1 MIIIFSVLIIILI
14 TICFQWQPEKKETYN
29 LHYSLNCLHCW
40 SVYSILLFNK
50 CFDVYFLFY
59 FFKIHEFQQEVPQS
73 QEESLDGKGSTP
85 LPVLCIEDGMVIL
98 RFSEIF
104 GIHEPLK
111 KGEKRDRRFSIPK
124 GIWMYNMI
132 SSSSFLKIMK

>member
-29 LHYSLNCLHCW
+29 LHYSLNC
-40 SVYSILLFNK
+40 VYIAGQ
-50 CFDVYFLFY
+50 YILFY
-59 FFKIHEFQQEVPQS
+59 SLINMLMFAFYFYILKFISSSRKNLKS
-73 QEESLDGKGSTP
+73 QEESLDEKGSTP

-111 KGEKRDRRFSIPK
+111 KGEKRDRRLSIPK

-132 SSSSFLKIMK
+132 SSSSF

>member
-29 LHYSLNCLHCW
+29 LHYSLNC
-40 SVYSILLFNK
+40 VYIAGQ
-50 CFDVYFLFY
+50 YILFY
-59 FFKIHEFQQEVPQS
+59 SLINMLMFAFYFYILKFISSSRKNLKS
-73 QEESLDGKGSTP
+73 QEESLDEKGSTP

-132 SSSSFLKIMK
+132 SSSSF

>member
-29 LHYSLNCLHCW
+29 LHYSLNC
-40 SVYSILLFNK
+40 VYIAGQ
-50 CFDVYFLFY
+50 YILFY
-59 FFKIHEFQQEVPQS
+59 SLINMLMFAFYFYILKFISSSRKNLKS
-73 QEESLDGKGSTP
+73 QEESLDEKGSTP

-111 KGEKRDRRFSIPK
+111 KGEKRDRRFFIPK

-132 SSSSFLKIMK
+132 SSSSF